1 MVQESFQVVT
11 RRMANLRCNA
21 GGISRAPF
29 LHIPLLTKLDGW
41 RMGEYRA
48 LASLPTTCTS
58 LGSTMRALKKTNKER
73 VLLARCQGRLISMS
87 VAAIAPMSSS
97 LLDSRLDV
105 HTVEGAKQSL
115 CVIKVI
121 SAPRLAFL
129 DEGKKESGN
138 LGAWHDRKGC

>member
-1 MVQESFQVVT
+1 
-11 RRMANLRCNA
+11 
-21 GGISRAPF
+21 
-29 LHIPLLTKLDGW
+29 
-41 RMGEYRA
+41 
-48 LASLPTTCTS
+48 
-58 LGSTMRALKKTNKER
+58 
-73 VLLARCQGRLISMS
+73 MS

-97 LLDSRLDV
+97 LLDSRLDM

-121 SAPRLAFL
+121 SAPQLAFL